1 MNEQDKIDLLE
12 AKNALLENEN
22 YLLKSELTKIG
33 ELWNTLRK
41 QINFDNT
48 VTEIIAKID
57 KLLEKKKSEIETVA
71 QQLAVEPVDIAIE
84 EKNEE
89 FLKKPASELLEKKN
103 SEIEKFAQQPTI
115 TSVDVKIDEDIDDVT
130 QKSNDERPE
139 KKKSEVE
146 TFAQQL
152 TVAPLNIEIKE
163 EAIDVPINIQVKE
176 ENIGNFS
183 IDLESPVRPIGIL
196 ALSKLKRTR
205 LKTDYEQTHD
215 GKYICPY
222 KEICKYTTKY
232 PSNLTNHIRTHTGE
246 KPYACDICGKCF
258 RERKTCKRHMFI
270 HPEMNG
276 VQCTFCKH
284 KFQQSYIGSHQ
295 ANCWARSKRKRK
307 ENLAVCDSEQ

>member
-12 AKNALLENEN
+12 AKIALLENEN
-22 YLLKSELTKIG
+22 YLLKTELTKTG

-41 QINFDNT
+41 QVLFDNT

-57 KLLEKKKSEIETVA
+57 KLLEKKKSTIELVA
-71 QQLAVEPVDIAIE
+71 QQLAVDPVDIAID

-89 FLKKPASELLEKKN
+89 FLKKPANELFEKKK
-103 SEIEKFAQQPTI
+103 SEIETFAQQLTI
-115 TSVDVKIDEDIDDVT
+115 TSVDVKIDEDIDDVS
-130 QKSNDERPE
+130 QESNDERLE
-139 KKKSEVE
+139 KKEAEVE
-146 TFAQQL
+146 TFAQL
-152 TVAPLNIEIKE
+152 TVAPVDIEIKE
-163 EAIDVPINIQVKE
+163 ESIDVPIEIQVKE
-176 ENIGNFS
+176 ENIGDFS

-295 ANCWARSKRKRK
+295 ANCWARSRRKRK
-307 ENLAVCDSEQ
+307 ENHTLCDSEQ

>member
-12 AKNALLENEN
+12 AKIALLENEN
-22 YLLKSELTKIG
+22 YLLKTELTKTC

-41 QINFDNT
+41 QVIFDNT

-57 KLLEKKKSEIETVA
+57 KLLEKKKSTIELVA
-71 QQLAVEPVDIAIE
+71 QQLAVDPVDIAID

-89 FLKKPASELLEKKN
+89 FLKKPANELFEKKK
-103 SEIEKFAQQPTI
+103 SEIETFAQQLTI
-115 TSVDVKIDEDIDDVT
+115 TSVDVKIDEDIDDVS
-130 QKSNDERPE
+130 QESNDERLE
-139 KKKSEVE
+139 KKKAEVE
-146 TFAQQL
+146 TFAQL
-152 TVAPLNIEIKE
+152 TVAPVDIEIKE
-163 EAIDVPINIQVKE
+163 ESIDVPIEIQVKE
-176 ENIGNFS
+176 ENIGDFS

-295 ANCWARSKRKRK
+295 ANCWARSRRKRK
-307 ENLAVCDSEQ
+307 ENHTLCDSEQ